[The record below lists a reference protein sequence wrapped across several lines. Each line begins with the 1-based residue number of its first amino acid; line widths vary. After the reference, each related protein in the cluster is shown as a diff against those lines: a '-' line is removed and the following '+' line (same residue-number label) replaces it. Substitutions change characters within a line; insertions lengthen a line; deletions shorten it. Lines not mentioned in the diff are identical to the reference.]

1 MEEISAIS
9 LPILLSGI
17 AVFVASFLAWVVIGH
32 HNPDW
37 NELPDEGA
45 TIDLL
50 QKSGTKAG
58 QYVFPMTR
66 TKEQMADDNKQQRL
80 ESGPWGTVN
89 VWARP
94 ASIPRNLLQS
104 FVFYLTTSLFVGYLG
119 TLALDP
125 GAGFSRVFQVTGT
138 AGILAYA
145 FGGVPN
151 AIWFGTH
158 FRAALMDVIDG
169 ICFGLITGLI
179 FASMW
184 PEAAP

>member
-17 AVFVASFLAWVVIGH
+17 AVFMASFLAWVVIGH
-32 HNPDW
+32 HKRDW
-37 NELPDEGA
+37 SELPEEEA

-58 QYVFPMTR
+58 QYAFPMLR
-66 TKEQMADDNKQQRL
+66 TEKHMADESKLQRL

-94 ASIPRNLLQS
+94 ASLSRNLLQS

-119 TLALDP
+119 TLSLDP
-125 GAGFSRVFQVTGT
+125 GASFSRVFQVTGT

-145 FGGVPN
+145 FGGIPN

-158 FRAALMDVIDG
+158 FRTALMDVIDG

-184 PEAAP
+184 PDAVP